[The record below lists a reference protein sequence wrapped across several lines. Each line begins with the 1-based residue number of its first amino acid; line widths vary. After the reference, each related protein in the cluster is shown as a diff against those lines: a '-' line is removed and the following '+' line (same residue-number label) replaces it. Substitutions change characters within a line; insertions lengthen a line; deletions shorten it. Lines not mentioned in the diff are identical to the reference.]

1 LITIRVPGDKSICHR
16 ALMLAPLAEGASQI
30 RGLALSADVRATGA
44 AMEALGASSSGPLG
58 QREPNEIRGPVELRS
73 PGSVID
79 CGNSGTTARL
89 IMGLLAGSSAA
100 ATLDGDESLRRR
112 PMDRVAQPLRRAG
125 ASVRE
130 LREPGHLPL
139 EIEGRVLSPI
149 QHESDV
155 ASAQVKSALLLAGLV
170 SRVSVT
176 VIEPGASRD
185 HTERMLRAMGAQIE
199 VDSQDK
205 GMRVSLDPPS
215 GPLKPIDMTVPGD
228 FSSAAFW
235 LGLAVLGGC
244 GGELRVEGVGLNPG
258 RTGFLRVLEAMGV
271 SLDAVTT
278 REEAGEP
285 VGDVVVRPSA
295 MRGVEIPPEWVPS
308 LIDEIPILA
317 CVASRAAGR
326 TIIRGAQELRV
337 KESDRI
343 AALHANLVALGVSCS
358 ERPDGL
364 EIEGADRAVA
374 GVVETRSDH
383 RIAMAFGV
391 LGAVP
396 GNTIAVD
403 DRGCAEVSYPGF
415 WEELA
420 RVAVSG
426 AAP

>member
-1 LITIRVPGDKSICHR
+1 
-16 ALMLAPLAEGASQI
+16 MLAPLADGTSHI
-30 RGLALSADVRATGA
+30 RGLALSEDVRATGA
-44 AMEALGASSSGPLG
+44 AMGALGAPAIGSLEEG
-58 QREPNEIRGPVELRS
+58 QPIEIRGPVELRS

-89 IMGLLAGSSAA
+89 MVGLLAGSSAA

-112 PMDRVAQPLRRAG
+112 PMDRVVQPLRRAG

-130 LREPGHLPL
+130 LREPGYLPL
-139 EIEGRVLSPI
+139 EIEGCVLSPI
-149 QHESDV
+149 RHESEA

-170 SRVSVT
+170 SRVPVR

-199 VDSQDK
+199 GEPQGK
-205 GMRVSLDPPS
+205 GMRVSLEPLS
-215 GPLKPIDMTVPGD
+215 GALKPINMAVPGD

-244 GGELRVEGVGLNPG
+244 RGEVRIEGVGLNPG
-258 RTGFLRVLEAMGV
+258 RTGFLRVLDAMGA
-271 SLDAVTT
+271 SLDAMPSSD
-278 REEAGEP
+278 EAGEP

-295 MRGVEIPPEWVPS
+295 MRGVEIPPEWVPA
-308 LIDEIPILA
+308 LIDEIPIIA
-317 CVASRAAGR
+317 CVASRAVGR

-343 AALHANLVALGVSCS
+343 AALHANLVALGVSS
-358 ERPDGL
+358 RERPDGL

-374 GVVETRSDH
+374 GVVETRGDH

-396 GNTIAVD
+396 GNSIAVD
-403 DRGCAEVSYPGF
+403 DRACARVSYPGF
-415 WEELA
+415 WEELD
-420 RVAVSG
+420 RVTASG
-426 AAP
+426 PEP